1 MTRITIPSKRLL
13 AALVAAFCMAVCTQA
28 ADKNGLVTLTL
39 TDEPLPQALKMIERQ
54 GGKSILFTYKETERY
69 RVTMN
74 IKSKTEAEAIAAVLR
89 GKPFSYIERSGYF
102 VVQYSRKSTAG
113 DGVRGRVTDTEGRPM
128 GFANVIMLRGRDSS
142 YVAGCV
148 TEADGTFAF
157 PSMPSAP
164 CLLKVSFVGCKTTF
178 APCRSVNDI
187 RLESDTRLLKGVTV
201 TNDRPIIEHR
211 GGTLVANVAG
221 TPLALT
227 GSADEL
233 LSNLP
238 MVTGEEGS
246 YEVIGRGAAEVYINS
261 RKVRDATELKQ
272 LQADEVL
279 SAEIIMNPGARYS
292 SETGAVIRL
301 KTKRK
306 SGQGLSGQAA
316 VNWSQG
322 RNGRGNEGLSLNYRT
337 GGLDIFVRGHFFEN
351 NDYSSSTT
359 NTVMWTSSTWRT
371 AIHNSGTDRN
381 ANFRGE
387 IGFNYEPDAR
397 QSFGVRYVP
406 GKLLGTA
413 RSKRSGNTVVSRD
426 GELVEELN
434 SQSTMETTAGWNHS
448 VNAYYN
454 ATFGPWGIDFNADYY
469 TSDSHTGQNVMYDGV
484 TDASS
489 VNDVK
494 NKLYAVKLVLSRQIG
509 KGQIAVGTE
518 ETFTDRRD
526 RFTQSGFSADADD
539 NLRQSYY
546 SAFADYSLPLGKFS
560 LTAGLRYEHQ
570 RTRYYEAGVF
580 NGGQSTTYN
589 DLLPSA
595 SVDYQHGDFSL
606 SLSYRLMKFSPSYSM
621 LSSATSYSSKYLYS
635 SGDPNLVPQKHNY
648 VSLLGGWRWVTL
660 NLWFDYT
667 QNMYTTYYKPYD
679 DAAHPGVMLQT
690 MASIP
695 HTQQYGAALSLT
707 PKIGLWQPNFQAD
720 IDWYD
725 ADARCL
731 GITKHWNEPRLTLS
745 LNNFFTF
752 NHGWMLRLY
761 GTYQF
766 YSRSSYAIKRPVGYV
781 DLRVVKTFFKDKSLK
796 LALNVKDAFNTR
808 YYPFTGYGDRTYSS
822 SDNHRDYRRVE
833 LNLAYTF
840 NATKSK
846 YRGRGAGQSEKQRL

>member
-128 GFANVIMLRGRDSS
+128 GFANVIMLCGRDSS

-211 GGTLVANVAG
+211 GGTLVANVSG

-246 YEVIGRGAAEVYINS
+246 YKVIGRGAAEVYINS

-387 IGFNYEPDAR
+387 VGFNYEPDAR

-606 SLSYRLMKFSPSYSM
+606 SLSYRLMKLSPSYSM

-695 HTQQYGAALSLT
+695 HTRQYGAALSLT

>member
-102 VVQYSRKSTAG
+102 VMQYSRKSTAG

-606 SLSYRLMKFSPSYSM
+606 SLSYRLMKLSPSYSM

-695 HTQQYGAALSLT
+695 HTRQYGAALSLT

>member
-221 TPLALT
+221 TPLAFT

-606 SLSYRLMKFSPSYSM
+606 SLSYRLMKLSPSYSM

-695 HTQQYGAALSLT
+695 HTRQYGAALSLT

>member
-74 IKSKTEAEAIAAVLR
+74 IKSKTEAEAIAAVLH

-434 SQSTMETTAGWNHS
+434 SLSTMEMTAGWSHS

-469 TSDSHTGQNVMYDGV
+469 GSDRHTEQDVMYDGV

-489 VNDVK
+489 DNSVK
-494 NKLYAVKLVLSRQIG
+494 NKLYAAKLVLSCQIG

-606 SLSYRLMKFSPSYSM
+606 SLSYRLMKLSPSYSM

-695 HTQQYGAALSLT
+695 HTRQYGAALSLT

>member
-128 GFANVIMLRGRDSS
+128 GFANVVMLHGRDSS

-164 CLLKVSFVGCKTTF
+164 CLLKVSFVGCKTAFT
-178 APCRSVNDI
+178 PCRSVNDI

-201 TNDRPIIEHR
+201 TNDRPMIEHR

-246 YEVIGRGAAEVYINS
+246 YKVIGRGAAEVYINS
-261 RKVRDATELKQ
+261 RKVRDAAELKQ

-387 IGFNYEPDAR
+387 VGFNYEPDAR

-606 SLSYRLMKFSPSYSM
+606 SLSYRLMKLSPSYSM

-695 HTQQYGAALSLT
+695 HTRQYGAALSLT

>member
-74 IKSKTEAEAIAAVLR
+74 IKSKTEAEAIAAVLH

-113 DGVRGRVTDTEGRPM
+113 GGVRGRVTDTEGRPM
-128 GFANVIMLRGRDSS
+128 GFANVVMLHGRDSS

-164 CLLKVSFVGCKTTF
+164 CLLKVSFVGCKTAFT
-178 APCRSVNDI
+178 PCRSVNDI

-606 SLSYRLMKFSPSYSM
+606 SLSYRLMKLSPSYSM

-695 HTQQYGAALSLT
+695 HTRQYGAALSLT

-745 LNNFFTF
+745 LNNFLTF

>member
-1 MTRITIPSKRLL
+1 MTRITIPSKRLV
-13 AALVAAFCMAVCTQA
+13 AALVAAFCMAVCTHA

-74 IKSKTEAEAIAAVLR
+74 IKGKTEAEAIAAVLR
-89 GKPFSYIERSGYF
+89 GKPFSFIERSGYF
-102 VVQYSRKSTAG
+102 VVQYSRKSAAG
-113 DGVRGRVTDTEGRPM
+113 GGVRGRVTDTEGRPM

-164 CLLKVSFVGCKTTF
+164 CLLKVSFVGCKTAFT
-178 APCRSVNDI
+178 PCRSVNYI
-187 RLESDTRLLKGVTV
+187 RLEGDTRLLKGVTV
-201 TNDRPIIEHR
+201 TNGRPMIEHR

-279 SAEIIMNPGARYS
+279 SAEILMNPGARYS

-306 SGQGLSGQAA
+306 SGQGLSGQAMA
-316 VNWSQG
+316 NWSQG

-359 NTVMWTSSTWRT
+359 NTTMWTSSTWRT

-387 IGFNYEPDAR
+387 VGFNYEPDAR

-413 RSKRSGNTVVSRD
+413 RSKRNGNTVVSRD

-434 SQSTMETTAGWNHS
+434 SLSTMEMTAGWSHS

-454 ATFGPWGIDFNADYY
+454 ATFGLWGIDFNADYY
-469 TSDSHTGQNVMYDGV
+469 GSDNHTGQDVMYDGV

-494 NKLYAVKLVLSRQIG
+494 NKLYAVKLVLSRQTG
-509 KGQIAVGTE
+509 KGQLAVGTE

-539 NLRQSYY
+539 HLRQSYY
-546 SAFADYSLPLGKFS
+546 SAFADYSVALGRFS
-560 LTAGLRYEHQ
+560 LTVGLRYEHQ
-570 RTRYYEAGVF
+570 RTQYYEAGVF
-580 NGGQSTTYN
+580 NGGQSPTYN

-606 SLSYRLMKFSPSYSM
+606 SLAYRLMKLSPSYRM
-621 LSSATSYSSKYLYS
+621 LSSATSYSSKYLYAN
-635 SGDPNLVPQKHNY
+635 GDPNLVPQKHNY

-660 NLWFDYT
+660 SLWFDYT

-695 HTQQYGAALSLT
+695 HTRQYGAVLSLT

-833 LNLAYTF
+833 LNLTYTF

>member
-1 MTRITIPSKRLL
+1 MTRITIPSKRLV
-13 AALVAAFCMAVCTQA
+13 AALVAEFCMAVCTHA

-74 IKSKTEAEAIAAVLR
+74 IKGKTEAEAIAAVLR
-89 GKPFSYIERSGYF
+89 GKPFSFIERSGYF
-102 VVQYSRKSTAG
+102 VVQYSRKSAAG
-113 DGVRGRVTDTEGRPM
+113 GGVRGRVTDTEGRPM
-128 GFANVIMLRGRDSS
+128 GFANVVMLRGRDSS

-164 CLLKVSFVGCKTTF
+164 CLLKVSFVGCKTAFT
-178 APCRSVNDI
+178 PCRSVNDI
-187 RLESDTRLLKGVTV
+187 RLEGDTRLLKGVTV
-201 TNDRPIIEHR
+201 TNGRPMIEHR

-606 SLSYRLMKFSPSYSM
+606 SLSYRLMKLSPSYSM

-695 HTQQYGAALSLT
+695 HTRQYGAALSLT

>member
-28 ADKNGLVTLTL
+28 ADRNGLVTLTL

-69 RVTMN
+69 RVTMS
-74 IKSKTEAEAIAAVLR
+74 IKNKTEAEAIAAALR

-113 DGVRGRVTDTEGRPM
+113 GGVRGRVTDTEGRPM
-128 GFANVIMLRGRDSS
+128 GFANVVMLHGRDSS

-261 RKVRDATELKQ
+261 RKVRDAAELKQ

-606 SLSYRLMKFSPSYSM
+606 SLSYRLMKLSPSYSM

-695 HTQQYGAALSLT
+695 HTRQYGAALSLT

>member
-316 VNWSQG
+316 VNWSQE

-606 SLSYRLMKFSPSYSM
+606 SLSYRLMKLSPSYSM

-695 HTQQYGAALSLT
+695 HTRQYGAALSLT

>member
-261 RKVRDATELKQ
+261 RKVRDAAELKQ

-606 SLSYRLMKFSPSYSM
+606 SLSYRLMKLSPSYSM

-695 HTQQYGAALSLT
+695 HTRQYGAALSLT

>member
-1 MTRITIPSKRLL
+1 M
-13 AALVAAFCMAVCTQA
+13 
-28 ADKNGLVTLTL
+28 
-39 TDEPLPQALKMIERQ
+39 
-54 GGKSILFTYKETERY
+54 
-69 RVTMN
+69 
-74 IKSKTEAEAIAAVLR
+74 
-89 GKPFSYIERSGYF
+89 
-102 VVQYSRKSTAG
+102 
-113 DGVRGRVTDTEGRPM
+113 
-128 GFANVIMLRGRDSS
+128 
-142 YVAGCV
+142 
-148 TEADGTFAF
+148 
-157 PSMPSAP
+157 
-164 CLLKVSFVGCKTTF
+164 
-178 APCRSVNDI
+178 
-187 RLESDTRLLKGVTV
+187 
-201 TNDRPIIEHR
+201 
-211 GGTLVANVAG
+211 
-221 TPLALT
+221 
-227 GSADEL
+227 
-233 LSNLP
+233 
-238 MVTGEEGS
+238 
-246 YEVIGRGAAEVYINS
+246 
-261 RKVRDATELKQ
+261 
-272 LQADEVL
+272 
-279 SAEIIMNPGARYS
+279 
-292 SETGAVIRL
+292 
-301 KTKRK
+301 
-306 SGQGLSGQAA
+306 
-316 VNWSQG
+316 
-322 RNGRGNEGLSLNYRT
+322 
-337 GGLDIFVRGHFFEN
+337 
-351 NDYSSSTT
+351 
-359 NTVMWTSSTWRT
+359 
-371 AIHNSGTDRN
+371 
-381 ANFRGE
+381 
-387 IGFNYEPDAR
+387 
-397 QSFGVRYVP
+397 
-406 GKLLGTA
+406 
-413 RSKRSGNTVVSRD
+413 
-426 GELVEELN
+426 
-434 SQSTMETTAGWNHS
+434 
-448 VNAYYN
+448 
-454 ATFGPWGIDFNADYY
+454 
-469 TSDSHTGQNVMYDGV
+469 
-484 TDASS
+484 
-489 VNDVK
+489 
-494 NKLYAVKLVLSRQIG
+494 
-509 KGQIAVGTE
+509 
-518 ETFTDRRD
+518 
-526 RFTQSGFSADADD
+526 
-539 NLRQSYY
+539 
-546 SAFADYSLPLGKFS
+546 
-560 LTAGLRYEHQ
+560 
-570 RTRYYEAGVF
+570 F

-606 SLSYRLMKFSPSYSM
+606 SLSYRLMKLSPSYSM

-695 HTQQYGAALSLT
+695 HTRQYGAALSLT

>member
-74 IKSKTEAEAIAAVLR
+74 IKSKTEAEAIAAVLH

-606 SLSYRLMKFSPSYSM
+606 SLSYRLMKLSPSYSM

-695 HTQQYGAALSLT
+695 HTRQYGAALSLT

>member
-74 IKSKTEAEAIAAVLR
+74 IKSKTEAEAIAAVLH

-606 SLSYRLMKFSPSYSM
+606 SLSYRLMKLSPSYSM

-679 DAAHPGVMLQT
+679 DAAHPGIMLQT

-695 HTQQYGAALSLT
+695 HTRQYGAALSLT

>member
-113 DGVRGRVTDTEGRPM
+113 DGVRGRVNDTEGRPM

-261 RKVRDATELKQ
+261 RKVRDTTELKQ

-539 NLRQSYY
+539 HLRQSYY

-580 NGGQSTTYN
+580 NGGQSPTYN

-606 SLSYRLMKFSPSYSM
+606 SLSYRLMKLSPSYSM

-695 HTQQYGAALSLT
+695 HTRQYGAALSLT

-796 LALNVKDAFNTR
+796 LALNVKDVFNTR

-833 LNLAYTF
+833 LNLTYTF

>member
-580 NGGQSTTYN
+580 NDGQSTTYN

-606 SLSYRLMKFSPSYSM
+606 SLSYRLMKLSPSYSM

-695 HTQQYGAALSLT
+695 HTRQYGAALSLT

-752 NHGWMLRLY
+752 NHGWMVRLY
-761 GTYQF
+761 GGYNF

-796 LALNVKDAFNTR
+796 LALNVKDVFNTR
-808 YYPFTGYGDRTYSS
+808 YYPFTAYGDRTYSS

>member
-74 IKSKTEAEAIAAVLR
+74 ITSKTEAEAIAAVLH

-494 NKLYAVKLVLSRQIG
+494 NKLYAVKLVLSCQIG
-509 KGQIAVGTE
+509 KGQLAVGTE

-606 SLSYRLMKFSPSYSM
+606 SLSYRLMKLSPSYSM

-695 HTQQYGAALSLT
+695 HTRQYGAALSLT

>member
-221 TPLALT
+221 TPLAFT

-246 YEVIGRGAAEVYINS
+246 YEVIGRGAAEVCINS

-606 SLSYRLMKFSPSYSM
+606 SLSYRLMKLSPSYSM

-695 HTQQYGAALSLT
+695 HTRQYGAALSLT

>member
-148 TEADGTFAF
+148 TEADGTSAF

-494 NKLYAVKLVLSRQIG
+494 NKLDAVKLVLSRQIG

-539 NLRQSYY
+539 HLRQSYY

-606 SLSYRLMKFSPSYSM
+606 SLSYRLMKLSPSYSM

-695 HTQQYGAALSLT
+695 HTRQYGAALSLT

-745 LNNFFTF
+745 LNNFLTF
-752 NHGWMLRLY
+752 NHGWMVRLY
-761 GTYQF
+761 GGYNF

-796 LALNVKDAFNTR
+796 LALNVKDVFNTR
-808 YYPFTGYGDRTYSS
+808 YYPFTAYGDRTYSS

>member
-589 DLLPSA
+589 DLLPSE

-606 SLSYRLMKFSPSYSM
+606 SLSYRLMKLSPSYSM

-695 HTQQYGAALSLT
+695 HTRQYGAALSLT

>member
-74 IKSKTEAEAIAAVLR
+74 IKSKTEAEAIAAVLH

-606 SLSYRLMKFSPSYSM
+606 SLSYRLMKLSPSYSM

-695 HTQQYGAALSLT
+695 HTRQYGAALSLT

-846 YRGRGAGQSEKQRL
+846 YRGRSAGQSEKQRL

>member
-69 RVTMN
+69 RVTMS
-74 IKSKTEAEAIAAVLR
+74 IKNKTEAEAIAAVLR

-606 SLSYRLMKFSPSYSM
+606 SLSYRLMKLSPSYSM

-695 HTQQYGAALSLT
+695 HTRQYGAALSLT

>member
-469 TSDSHTGQNVMYDGV
+469 TSDSHTGQNVMYNGV

-606 SLSYRLMKFSPSYSM
+606 SLAYRLMKLSPSYRM
-621 LSSATSYSSKYLYS
+621 LSSATSYSSKYLYTN
-635 SGDPNLVPQKHNY
+635 GDPNLVPQKHNY

-660 NLWFDYT
+660 SLWFDYT

-695 HTQQYGAALSLT
+695 HTRQYGAALSLT

>member
-74 IKSKTEAEAIAAVLR
+74 IKSKTEAEAIAAVLH

-142 YVAGCV
+142 YVVGCV

-469 TSDSHTGQNVMYDGV
+469 GSDRHTEQDVMYDGV

-489 VNDVK
+489 DNSVK
-494 NKLYAVKLVLSRQIG
+494 NKLYAAKLVLSCQIG
-509 KGQIAVGTE
+509 KGQLAVGTE

-606 SLSYRLMKFSPSYSM
+606 SLSYRLMKLSPSYSM

-648 VSLLGGWRWVTL
+648 VSLLGGLRWVTL

-695 HTQQYGAALSLT
+695 HTRQYGAALSLT

>member
-1 MTRITIPSKRLL
+1 MNNFPTYIRHLASALVMLFCL
-13 AALVAAFCMAVCTQA
+13 AATANATGGS
-28 ADKNGLVTLTL
+28 GLVTLTL
-39 TDEPLPQALKMIERQ
+39 ADEPLPDALKKIEQ
-54 GGKSILFTYKETERY
+54 AGGKSILFTYSETGRY
-69 RVTMN
+69 RVTAA
-74 IKSKTEAEAIAAVLR
+74 IKNKTQAEAIAAVLA
-89 GKPFSYIERSGYF
+89 GKPFSFIERQAYF
-102 VVQYSRKSTAG
+102 VVQYSHDGAKST
-113 DGVRGRVTDTEGRPM
+113 GVTGRVTDEKGRPM
-128 GFANVIMLRGRDSS
+128 GFANVIMLSARDSS
-142 YVAGCV
+142 YISGCV
-148 TEADGTFAF
+148 TEADGSFAF
-157 PSMPSAP
+157 PSMPREQ
-164 CLLKVSFVGCKTTF
+164 CLLKVSFVGFKTAF
-178 APCRSVNDI
+178 APCRQANDI
-187 RLESDTRLLKGVTV
+187 VLHSDSRLLKGVTV
-201 TNDRPIIEHR
+201 TNSRPMIERR
-211 GGTLVANVAG
+211 GSTLVANVAG
-221 TPLALT
+221 SPLAQM
-227 GSADEL
+227 GSAADMIA
-233 LSNLP
+233 SLP
-238 MVTGEEGS
+238 LVSGEDGS
-246 YEVIGRGAAEVYINS
+246 YSVIGRGSAEVYINS
-261 RKVRDATELKQ
+261 RKVRDAVELKQ
-272 LQADEVL
+272 LQADEIL

-301 KTKRK
+301 KTKRRQ
-306 SGQGLSGQAA
+306 GYGLSGQAQA
-316 VNWSQG
+316 NWSQG

-337 GGLDIFVRGHFFEN
+337 GGLDVFVRGHFFEN
-351 NDYSSSTT
+351 NDYASSDTR
-359 NTVMWTSSTWRT
+359 NTMWTSSTWRT
-371 AIHNSGTDRN
+371 VIHKSGTDRN

-413 RSKRSGNTVVSRD
+413 RSRRTGNTVVYRD
-426 GELVEELN
+426 GEKVEELN
-434 SQSTMETTAGWNHS
+434 SKSDYASSGDWSHS
-448 VNAYYN
+448 LNAYYN
-454 ATFGPWGIDFNADYY
+454 ATFGQWGIDFNADYY
-469 TSDSHTGQNVMYDGV
+469 SSKERSAQTVTYDGEL
-484 TDASS
+484 DAASENT
-489 VNDVK
+489 VG

-509 KGQIAVGTE
+509 KGQLAVGTE

-539 NLRQSYY
+539 HLRQSYY
-546 SAFADYSLPLGKFS
+546 SAFADYSVPIGKFS
-560 LTAGLRYEHQ
+560 LTVGLRYEHQ

-580 NGGQSTTYN
+580 NRGQSPTYD

-595 SVDYQHGDFSL
+595 SVDYQHGDFVL
-606 SLSYRLMKFSPSYSM
+606 SLSYRLMKLSPSYRM

-648 VSLLGGWRWVTL
+648 VSLLGGWRWINL

-667 QNMYTTYYKPYD
+667 QNMYTTYYKPYND
-679 DAAHPGVMLQT
+679 DTHPGVMLQT

-695 HTQQYGAALSLT
+695 HTRQYGAAVSIT
-707 PKIGLWQPNFQAD
+707 PQIGLWQPNLQAD

-745 LNNFFTF
+745 LDNFFTF

-781 DLRVVKTFFKDKSLK
+781 DLRVVKTFFRDKSLK
-796 LALNVKDAFNTR
+796 LALNVKDVFNTR

-833 LNLAYTF
+833 LNVTYTF

-846 YRGRGAGQSEKQRL
+846 YRGKGAGQSEKQRM

>member
-148 TEADGTFAF
+148 TEADGTSAF

-246 YEVIGRGAAEVYINS
+246 YEVIGRGAAEIYINS

-589 DLLPSA
+589 DMLPSA

-606 SLSYRLMKFSPSYSM
+606 SLSYRLMKLSPSYSM

-695 HTQQYGAALSLT
+695 HTRQYGAALSLT

>member
-387 IGFNYEPDAR
+387 VGFNYEPDAR

-560 LTAGLRYEHQ
+560 LTASLRYEHQ

-606 SLSYRLMKFSPSYSM
+606 SLSYRLMKLSPSYSM

-648 VSLLGGWRWVTL
+648 VSLLGGLRWVTL

-695 HTQQYGAALSLT
+695 HTRQYGAALSLT

-720 IDWYD
+720 VDWYD

>member
-28 ADKNGLVTLTL
+28 ADRNGLVTLTL

-606 SLSYRLMKFSPSYSM
+606 SLSYRLMKLSPSYSM

-695 HTQQYGAALSLT
+695 HTRQYGAALSLT

>member
-580 NGGQSTTYN
+580 NGGQSITYN
-589 DLLPSA
+589 DLLPSE

-606 SLSYRLMKFSPSYSM
+606 SLSYRLMKLSPSYSM

-690 MASIP
+690 MASIT
-695 HTQQYGAALSLT
+695 HTRQYGAALSLT

>member
-606 SLSYRLMKFSPSYSM
+606 SLSYRLMKLSPSYSM

-695 HTQQYGAALSLT
+695 HTRQYGAALSLT

>member
-397 QSFGVRYVP
+397 QSFGVCYVP

-606 SLSYRLMKFSPSYSM
+606 SLSYRLMKLSPSYSM

-695 HTQQYGAALSLT
+695 HTRQYGAALSLT

>member
-1 MTRITIPSKRLL
+1 MTRITIPSKRLV

-128 GFANVIMLRGRDSS
+128 GFANVVMLRGRDSS

-164 CLLKVSFVGCKTTF
+164 CLLKVSFVGCKTAFT
-178 APCRSVNDI
+178 PCRSVNYI
-187 RLESDTRLLKGVTV
+187 RLEGDTRLLKGVTV
-201 TNDRPIIEHR
+201 TNGRPMIEHR

-606 SLSYRLMKFSPSYSM
+606 SLSYRLMKLSPSYSM

-695 HTQQYGAALSLT
+695 HTRQYGAALSLT

>member
-1 MTRITIPSKRLL
+1 MTRITIPSKRLV

-128 GFANVIMLRGRDSS
+128 GFANVIMLRERDSS

-494 NKLYAVKLVLSRQIG
+494 NKLDAVKLVLSRQIG

-539 NLRQSYY
+539 HLRQSYY

-606 SLSYRLMKFSPSYSM
+606 SLSYRLMKLSPSYSM

-695 HTQQYGAALSLT
+695 HTRQYGAALSLT

-745 LNNFFTF
+745 LNNFLTF
-752 NHGWMLRLY
+752 NHGWMVRLY
-761 GTYQF
+761 GGYNF

-796 LALNVKDAFNTR
+796 LALNVKDVFNTR
-808 YYPFTGYGDRTYSS
+808 YYPFTAYGDRTYSS